1 MKKLSNILCL
11 VVVLLTVVEFGE
23 SKKRIHGNIRKK
35 QPARFSEPRSLPYED
50 ILRFKAKRRQQIQAR
65 LKSENSTI
73 TNSTS
78 SNSTLFS
85 NETTTTTPKPPQIV
99 CYGDLGCF
107 SDEAPFDNT
116 GAVPQSPDY
125 IDTKFYVFTRSNPT
139 IEDRQEISYEDTSS
153 LRMSHF
159 NPKNPVK
166 VLIHGFFSNP
176 IDVPPFWPRDAM
188 MEILKRDDMNVIVV
202 DWNKGAVAPNYF
214 AAASNIRVVAAQ
226 TAKLIVFLME
236 ETGCSLDQFHLVG
249 HSLGA
254 HTSGLV
260 GARLPGLPRI
270 TGLDP
275 AEPFFEDEDPVVRL
289 DAADALF
296 VDVIHTDGG
305 EILSGAW
312 GLDLPV
318 GDVDFYPN
326 GGKGQPGCSNT
337 WVGAISSLFDSSLEL
352 TDSMDCSHSRA
363 YQLYIDSINNPC
375 KLIAYPCRSYDDF
388 VAGRCWDCSNN
399 ACPVMGYDVD
409 SNLNARGSV
418 YLSTGE
424 NAPYCAYEYRVV
436 LKTKPGMTFCRGQ
449 ITINIAGTYQ
459 STGPM
464 NFFEGDSEGID
475 ADREYVGIFASNV
488 RLDTVKELTL
498 TYTRTTNF
506 LFSWG
511 SYGDLELERVD
522 IQSNVGMSAS
532 SCGDTIVRENGMV
545 TIATFNKC

>member
-1 MKKLSNILCL
+1 MVFLSYLRQDMNGLWNILCVVV
-11 VVVLLTVVEFGE
+11 VVVLVADLAE
-23 SKKRIHGNIRKK
+23 SGKIRNDVRTGK
-35 QPARFSEPRSLPYED
+35 QERPSELRSLPYQD
-50 ILRFKAKRRQQIQAR
+50 ILRVYGQTQ
-65 LKSENSTI
+65 
-73 TNSTS
+73 TS
-78 SNSTLFS
+78 RKKPTDHGHH
-85 NETTTTTPKPPQIV
+85 TTTTPAMTTTPRPPQVV
-99 CYGDLGCF
+99 CFGDLGCF
-107 SDEAPFDNT
+107 SDEYPFDNT
-116 GAVPQSPDY
+116 GGVVPQSPEY
-125 IDTKFYVFTRSNPT
+125 INTMFYVFTKSNPT
-139 IEDRQEISYEDTSS
+139 IEARQAISYDDILSVQNSPFDPT
-153 LRMSHF
+153 
-159 NPKNPVK
+159 KPVK
-166 VLIHGFFSNP
+166 VLIHGFYSYS
-176 IDVPPFWPRDAM
+176 ITGDPFWAGDAM
-188 MEILKRDDMNVIVV
+188 REMLIRDDMNVIIV

-236 ETGCSLDQFHLVG
+236 ETGCGLDQFHLVG

-375 KLIAYPCRSYDDF
+375 KLIAYPCRSYDDY

-399 ACPVMGYDVD
+399 ACPVMGYDVG

-424 NAPYCAYEYRVV
+424 NAPYCSYEYRVV

-511 SYGDLELERVD
+511 SYGDLELERVN

-532 SCGDTIVRENGMV
+532 SCGDTIVREDGMV
-545 TIATFNKC
+545 TITTFNKC